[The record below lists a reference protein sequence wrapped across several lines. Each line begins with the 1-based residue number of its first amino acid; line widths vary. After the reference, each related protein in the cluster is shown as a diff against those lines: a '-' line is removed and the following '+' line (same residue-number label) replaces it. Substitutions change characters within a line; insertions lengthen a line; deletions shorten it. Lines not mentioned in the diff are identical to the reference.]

1 MFISKKKLKTPG
13 TYSVQL
19 VESNRVAGKVK
30 QTIIQYIGYAQNEAE
45 LKDLVNLGEQVK
57 SQILNHNP
65 PDKEIKSY
73 LNKQLSKI
81 KGCSINIHA
90 CEELYRKIIGIHDVY
105 LQVLKF
111 LNLYNFIEN
120 SEYNEILRHI
130 IMARIYRPSSK
141 RHSAQLLQTDFAVN
155 IHLDQIY
162 RALDKIDDDII
173 ASIKHRVYQSSNRL
187 LKNGIKVLF
196 YDATTLYFESFQS
209 DELRQN
215 GYSKDLKF
223 NQPQVVLTVLVT
235 NEGLPIG
242 YEVFSGST
250 YEGHTLQTAI
260 ETINQNYKDIEMVL
274 VADSGMLNQDNIAYL
289 ETKNIKYILGA
300 RLKNQTKK
308 VTAQILSFNASE
320 DKEAY
325 KIIEL
330 NENKSLVVS
339 YREIRAKKD
348 KHDREK
354 AIERLKKK
362 LEKAKD
368 PKSLLSNYG
377 HKKFICM
384 TGDTVLS
391 INEAKIT
398 AEEKW
403 DGLHGVITNIKG
415 LPPDEIYYH
424 YRGLWQVE
432 DAFRVNK
439 TDLRIRPIYHWT
451 PQKVK
456 AHLAISYIAF
466 SCVRTLQYLLKEQG
480 HNISCKEITYNLS
493 RVISSVWQ
501 DRSTNKN
508 YCMPSKPSDTAATIY
523 KAISVAWDTTP
534 YELA

>member
-1 MFISKKKLKTPG
+1 M
-13 TYSVQL
+13 
-19 VESNRVAGKVK
+19 
-30 QTIIQYIGYAQNEAE
+30 
-45 LKDLVNLGEQVK
+45 
-57 SQILNHNP
+57 
-65 PDKEIKSY
+65 
-73 LNKQLSKI
+73 
-81 KGCSINIHA
+81 
-90 CEELYRKIIGIHDVY
+90 
-105 LQVLKF
+105 
-111 LNLYNFIEN
+111 
-120 SEYNEILRHI
+120 
-130 IMARIYRPSSK
+130 
-141 RHSAQLLQTDFAVN
+141 
-155 IHLDQIY
+155 
-162 RALDKIDDDII
+162 
-173 ASIKHRVYQSSNRL
+173 
-187 LKNGIKVLF
+187 
-196 YDATTLYFESFQS
+196 
-209 DELRQN
+209 
-215 GYSKDLKF
+215 
-223 NQPQVVLTVLVT
+223 
-235 NEGLPIG
+235 
-242 YEVFSGST
+242 
-250 YEGHTLQTAI
+250 
-260 ETINQNYKDIEMVL
+260 
-274 VADSGMLNQDNIAYL
+274 
-289 ETKNIKYILGA
+289 
-300 RLKNQTKK
+300 
-308 VTAQILSFNASE
+308 
-320 DKEAY
+320 
-325 KIIEL
+325 
-330 NENKSLVVS
+330 S

-451 PQKVK
+451 TQKVK